1 MADYSALAD
10 RAAEYLGI
18 TDAGMK
24 AELMPYIR
32 SAVVILT
39 MQTGEVNFS
48 DDAAQQAVVFKAAV
62 MYTDRLAE
70 MSGKEGAAM
79 TGFMKNLDFALRL
92 KNTHPDSEEGS
103 G

>member
-1 MADYSALAD
+1 MADYSALVD

-24 AELMPYIR
+24 AELLPYIR
-32 SAVVILT
+32 SAVAILT

-79 TGFMKNLDFALRL
+79 TGLMKNLGFALRL